1 MAGGVNWTKEEAA
14 AREGIPLPPRAK
26 GRVKPPR
33 AMNKV
38 ERDYAAHLAAEFRA
52 GVVKWWRWESIKL
65 RISDSCFIT
74 IDFFVMTEDGF
85 LEAHDTKGCKV
96 KKSTTGERYGTPY
109 IEEDAQVKLRAVA
122 EMFPFQ
128 VKAVYFHA
136 GAWQCK
142 EF

>member
-1 MAGGVNWTKEEAA
+1 
-14 AREGIPLPPRAK
+14 
-26 GRVKPPR
+26 
-33 AMNKV
+33 MNKV
-38 ERDYAAHLAAEFRA
+38 ERDYAAHLAAEFRV
-52 GVVKWWRWESIKL
+52 GTVKWWRWESIKL

-74 IDFFVMTEDGF
+74 IDFFVLTEEGF

-109 IEEDAQVKLRAVA
+109 IEEDAQVKLRAVS
-122 EMFPFQ
+122 ELFPFK